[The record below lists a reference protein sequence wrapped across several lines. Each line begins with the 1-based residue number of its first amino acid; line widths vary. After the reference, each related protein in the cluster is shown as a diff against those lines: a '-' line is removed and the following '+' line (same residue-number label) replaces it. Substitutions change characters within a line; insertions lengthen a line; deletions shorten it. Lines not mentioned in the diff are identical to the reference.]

1 MKPNGPMKPGE
12 IREVTKAENQFNLAI
27 MILRNE
33 LARRSDVMRDRLA
46 ATRHGWR
53 DLKLLMYL
61 VDHIQDA
68 ITKTLPE
75 KDVRKYL
82 NYAQHGKLTI
92 DFPGA
97 VETTSHVAIEKRDLN
112 ELANYAIYG
121 KCTTCMAEGRDIK
134 NCPLR
139 NILMHIAP
147 PNELSDHKGIM
158 SCEYIKIAQMIMD
171 YQSNEPTD

>member
-1 MKPNGPMKPGE
+1 MKQQGPMKPGE

-27 MILRNE
+27 MIIRNE

-46 ATRHGWR
+46 ATQHGWR

-68 ITKTLPE
+68 ITRTLPE
-75 KDVRKYL
+75 KDVRKYV

-97 VETTSHVAIEKRDLN
+97 VETPSHMAIEKRDLN
-112 ELANYAIYG
+112 DLANYAIYG
-121 KCTTCMAEGRDIK
+121 KCTTCFAEGKEIK
-134 NCPLR
+134 QCPLR
-139 NILMHIAP
+139 KILLQIAP
-147 PNELSDHKGIM
+147 PDELTDHSRIM
-158 SCEYIKIAQMIMD
+158 GCEYIKLGQMIASSPD
-171 YQSNEPTD
+171 DDEQ